1 MFEQTFVTGT
11 GRTNKPWTTMFGFI
25 LQCVVIGI
33 AVLVPMIFTD
43 VLPAGQLKSFLVAP
57 PPPPPP
63 PPPPAET
70 PKVPV
75 KIIPRQFDAGRLVT
89 PKSVPTQVAMIKE
102 EELPPPSAVAGG
114 GVAGGIA
121 GGALGGALGGVLGGL
136 PTAPAAPPPPKKDE
150 AKPIQRIKVGGNVAL
165 AKVIKR
171 VVPTY
176 PPIARQARIQDHV
189 ILHAIISRE
198 GTIQDLRVV
207 SGHPLLR
214 EAALAAVRQW
224 VYSPTLLNTEPVE
237 VETEIDVNFTLQQ

>member
-11 GRTNKPWTTMFGFI
+11 GKTNKPWTTAFGFI

-43 VLPAGQLKSFLVAP
+43 VLPAGQLKSLLVAP

-63 PPPPAET
+63 PPPPAEI
-70 PKVPV
+70 PKVAV
-75 KIIPRQFDAGRLVT
+75 KVIPRQFDAGRLVT
-89 PKSVPTQVAMIKE
+89 PKSVPTQVATIRE

-114 GVAGGIA
+114 VAGGIGA
-121 GGALGGALGGVLGGL
+121 GFTGGALGNLLGSV
-136 PTAPAAPPPPKKDE
+136 PTAAAPPPPKEEKKKE
-150 AKPIQRIKVGGNVAL
+150 IQRIKVGGNVQL
-165 AKVIKR
+165 ANVIKR
-171 VVPTY
+171 VTPQY
-176 PPIARQARIQDHV
+176 PAIARQARIQDHV

-214 EAALAAVRQW
+214 QAALDAVKQW
-224 VYSPTLLNTEPVE
+224 LYKPTMLNSEPVE